1 MHEFA
6 KRSCTGQQRD
16 PSAFS
21 RICYEISSNSS
32 WNTFCVVILTAGHAI
47 AVVGIIGWLDH
58 VVGIGELVDGV
69 CGFSSPEDV
78 SA

>member
-1 MHEFA
+1 MLF
-6 KRSCTGQQRD
+6 RS
-16 PSAFS
+16 
-21 RICYEISSNSS
+21 
-32 WNTFCVVILTAGHAI
+32 NTVCVVILTAGHAI